1 MGTPTSVDAPRLV
14 DTSVLSL
21 FLKKDDQQS
30 QLRTQLYVPD
40 LLNHTLTV
48 SFITIGELY
57 AWTIFRKWGSRR
69 ISEME
74 QALNKMVKLPWHDSV
89 AHHFARIQT
98 QTPKGINDAWI
109 AACALAYGCVLVTDD
124 NDFRDI
130 PGLNIISHSDEGR

>member
-1 MGTPTSVDAPRLV
+1 MATPTSTDAPRLV

-21 FLKKDDQQS
+21 FLKKDDQLS
-30 QLRTQLYVPD
+30 QLRSQLYVPD
-40 LLNHTLTV
+40 LLNKTLTV

-57 AWTIFRKWGSRR
+57 AWATFRNWGPLR

-89 AHHFARIQT
+89 ARHYARIQT
-98 QTPKGINDAWI
+98 TTPKGINDAWI

-124 NDFRDI
+124 NDFYGI
-130 PGLNIISHSDEGR
+130 PGLQLISHANEGR